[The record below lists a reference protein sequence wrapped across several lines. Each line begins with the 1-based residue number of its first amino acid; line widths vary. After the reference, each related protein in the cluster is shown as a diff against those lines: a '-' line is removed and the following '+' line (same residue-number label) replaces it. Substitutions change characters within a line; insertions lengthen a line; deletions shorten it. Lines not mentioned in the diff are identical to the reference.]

1 MPALRNE
8 IFSLPVEF
16 LMKSVR
22 GTTKQNTKAKD
33 NGQKKGQKRRWG
45 EERRGCGAW
54 RGRLAEEVPPFKF
67 IYLRVWTLCP
77 WRSTVPLPLPAL
89 TPSPPESTV
98 MRRDATVVNAK
109 CVPCPVSTTWIA
121 APVRFLPQKMR
132 VSSTFFEDGKGGR
145 CKGPR
150 VSSHCGSGT
159 LEIGNYE
166 ASGAEYAEASQ
177 VEVSN
182 QIVRGILQKNPKIF
196 CDSFLRLL
204 SYEFVQLQTL
214 PIPFLEY
221 KKIQLG
227 RVCRIPSSSSSP
239 LPTPCSS
246 SSLSWSS
253 LMLAIIIVRFVI
265 WFQLKWNEIL
275 LP

>member
-1 MPALRNE
+1 MPMA
-8 IFSLPVEF
+8 FDCPASLPF
-16 LMKSVR
+16 PS
-22 GTTKQNTKAKD
+22 
-33 NGQKKGQKRRWG
+33 
-45 EERRGCGAW
+45 
-54 RGRLAEEVPPFKF
+54 
-67 IYLRVWTLCP
+67 
-77 WRSTVPLPLPAL
+77 LPLPPWHLPLSLPLLL
-89 TPSPPESTV
+89 TRLSW
-98 MRRDATVVNAK
+98 DATPPLSMPNVSR
-109 CVPCPVSTTWIA
+109 VPCPRPESP

-132 VSSTFFEDGKGGR
+132 VSSTFFEAGERGKEARGR
-145 CKGPR
+145 LPR

-166 ASGAEYAEASQ
+166 ASEAEYAEASQ

-182 QIVRGILQKNPKIF
+182 QIVRGILQKNPNVF
-196 CDSFLRLL
+196 WDSFLRLL

-221 KKIQLG
+221 KKTQLG
-227 RVCRIPSSSSSP
+227 RVCRIPSSSSLTSSSP

-253 LMLAIIIVRFVI
+253 LMLAIIIVGFVI

>member
-1 MPALRNE
+1 MPNVSR
-8 IFSLPVEF
+8 
-16 LMKSVR
+16 
-22 GTTKQNTKAKD
+22 
-33 NGQKKGQKRRWG
+33 
-45 EERRGCGAW
+45 
-54 RGRLAEEVPPFKF
+54 
-67 IYLRVWTLCP
+67 
-77 WRSTVPLPLPAL
+77 
-89 TPSPPESTV
+89 
-98 MRRDATVVNAK
+98 
-109 CVPCPVSTTWIA
+109 VPCPRPESQ
-121 APVRFLPQKMR
+121 PRFASCPKRCAWALPFSAR
-132 VSSTFFEDGKGGR
+132 GVGEV
-145 CKGPR
+145 PR

-196 CDSFLRLL
+196 WDSFLRLL

-221 KKIQLG
+221 KKTQLG

-253 LMLAIIIVRFVI
+253 LMLAIIIVGFVI